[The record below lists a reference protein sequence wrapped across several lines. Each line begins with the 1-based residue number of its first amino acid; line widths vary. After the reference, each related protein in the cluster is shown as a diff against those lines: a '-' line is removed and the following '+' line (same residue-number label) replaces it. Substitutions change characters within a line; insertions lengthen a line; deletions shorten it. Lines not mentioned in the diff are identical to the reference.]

1 MMWELDKRVR
11 SAMVSDSLDTLGVR
25 NQAMD
30 ISVRPL
36 QAGIRIVGIAA
47 TSEFVAQ
54 SDYDQKDPYGAAID
68 YLDTLAPGE
77 VAVIATG
84 GQALS
89 AFWGELFSAAAK
101 GRGAHGVVTDGPLR
115 DTEQII
121 SIGFPAFG
129 KASRPYD
136 YKGRM
141 ALTSSRKE
149 IICGG
154 VTISNGDGIIAD
166 SDGVVVVPKALLNEV
181 SELANARAIAE
192 KTVLKDLLAGKS
204 VREVWNSYGIL

>member
-1 MMWELDKRVR
+1 MWTLDSRVR
-11 SAMVSDSLDTLGVR
+11 SAMVSDALDTLGLR

-30 ISVRPL
+30 ISVRALAP
-36 QAGIRIVGIAA
+36 GMKIVGLAA
-47 TSEFVAQ
+47 TAQFISE
-54 SDYDQKDPYGAAID
+54 SNYDERDPYGPAID
-68 YLDTLAPGE
+68 YLDTLSKGE

-84 GQALS
+84 GLCLS

-115 DTEQII
+115 DTEQILAI
-121 SIGFPAFG
+121 EFPAFG
-129 KASRPYD
+129 QASRPYD

-141 ALTSSRKE
+141 VLSSVRQE

-154 VTISNGDGIIAD
+154 VQVSTGDGIIAD
-166 SDGVVVVPKALLNEV
+166 SDGVVIVPAHVLERV
-181 SELANARAIAE
+181 SEIANARALAE

-204 VREVWNSYGIL
+204 VREVWNAYGIL